1 MGCFLFRFNVR
12 KHLTSV
18 QINNVREMSNYG
30 ELDLIHYL
38 DRDLTLTPTPTSS
51 SQIENA
57 TKVQISIC
65 HNPVL

>member
-1 MGCFLFRFNVR
+1 
-12 KHLTSV
+12 
-18 QINNVREMSNYG
+18 MSNYG

-65 HNPVL
+65 QTILLHNPVLYNPCLTFSDRRASKFQIGG